1 MKKFFRIFVYDNIP
15 YRLKK
20 LVKKIY
26 LLIFKTHTFKQNE
39 HYLFSD
45 EKLKFVHI
53 LESFNYQ
60 KVAGN
65 NGITIPKLTMNLDVI
80 QEELFALQLMLQNF

>member
-1 MKKFFRIFVYDNIP
+1 M
-15 YRLKK
+15 
-20 LVKKIY
+20 
-26 LLIFKTHTFKQNE
+26 LIFKTHTFKQNE

-65 NGITIPKLTMNLDVI
+65 NGITIPKTYYEFGCHSGRTFCSAINAAEFLNQKDF
-80 QEELFALQLMLQNF
+80 EFFALVLEFLIINS